1 MALLLAA
8 LSGTLTALC
17 FPKFD
22 LFFLAW
28 VCLIPL
34 LLALIKKRP
43 WPAFRIGFAGG
54 FVYY

>member
-1 MALLLAA
+1 MAYLLAA
-8 LSGTLTALC
+8 LSGVLAALC

-34 LLALIKKRP
+34 FFALLGKRTGV
-43 WPAFRIGFAGG
+43 A
-54 FVYY
+54 V